1 MEGIQ
6 QKVARKEVY
15 HRWSNGRTCAT
26 NMPKASYLS
35 RCGRGTV
42 TWSSGM
48 FGIMRLNTTLYTVY
62 RLLLQELFVELVGV
76 ACLWSLQ
83 PLWLFG
89 ENEMNPGILRCGVN
103 PSRMQSLKWVISS
116 LTRTKNSKQEDINGR
131 FIQKLNMKYITCKC
145 FSYSNLR
152 FFNLIVDDKRPSPAW
167 PRTDP
172 SCWSV
177 KVITGV
183 PTVID

>member
-15 HRWSNGRTCAT
+15 HRWPNGRTCAT
-26 NMPKASYLS
+26 NLPKASYLS

-42 TWSSGM
+42 TWSLGM
-48 FGIMRLNTTLYTVY
+48 PLYTVY
-62 RLLLQELFVELVGV
+62 TLLLEEVFVELVGV

-116 LTRTKNSKQEDINGR
+116 LTRTKNWKQEDINGR
-131 FIQKLNMKYITCKC
+131 FIQKLNMKYITYITCKC

-172 SCWSV
+172 ICWSV

>member
-1 MEGIQ
+1 MAKRAHLRNKPAKGELPLKMRARHSDVVVRDAIIYRIYPPSRGSIRWTSWCCMSME
-6 QKVARKEVY
+6 
-15 HRWSNGRTCAT
+15 
-26 NMPKASYLS
+26 L
-35 RCGRGTV
+35 
-42 TWSSGM
+42 
-48 FGIMRLNTTLYTVY
+48 TTPMV
-62 RLLLQELFVELVGV
+62 VWG
-76 ACLWSLQ
+76 
-83 PLWLFG
+83 
-89 ENEMNPGILRCGVN
+89 NEMNPGILRCGVN

-116 LTRTKNSKQEDINGR
+116 LTRTKNWKQEDINGR
-131 FIQKLNMKYITCKC
+131 FIQKLNMKYITYITCKC

-172 SCWSV
+172 ICWSV

>member
-1 MEGIQ
+1 MGDFQ
-6 QKVARKEVY
+6 FDKD
-15 HRWSNGRTCAT
+15 
-26 NMPKASYLS
+26 
-35 RCGRGTV
+35 
-42 TWSSGM
+42 
-48 FGIMRLNTTLYTVY
+48 
-62 RLLLQELFVELVGV
+62 QEL
-76 ACLWSLQ
+76 
-83 PLWLFG
+83 
-89 ENEMNPGILRCGVN
+89 
-103 PSRMQSLKWVISS
+103 
-116 LTRTKNSKQEDINGR
+116 EDINGR
-131 FIQKLNMKYITCKC
+131 FIQKLDMKYITCKC